1 MNDVCIGLTR
11 HKRLHNVYTQADV
24 SWHAPIAHDSADWP
38 HSRHALVT
46 RQPVSMALHVAL
58 AQRRMA
64 ARRQAVAQGAASSSS
79 STQPAASSSTYYDA
93 GGAAHAAMPEPL
105 ARQLPPPD
113 PREWRVR
120 PRGSVAAEV
129 EIVE

>member
-1 MNDVCIGLTR
+1 MYNVCIGFIR
-11 HKRLHNVYTQADV
+11 FMRLHNVYTQADV
-24 SWHAPIAHDSADWP
+24 SWHVPVALDSAEWP

-58 AQRRMA
+58 AQRRAA
-64 ARRQAVAQGAASSSS
+64 ARREAVAQRAASSSS
-79 STQPAASSSTYYDA
+79 STQPAASSSTYHDA
-93 GGAAHAAMPEPL
+93 GGAAHAPMPEPL